1 MDYES
6 LRQDLMD
13 YYGTAMHSGF
23 PMAVIDLSGVESAS
37 DSELLRIAERESFD
51 LSKYDIDDESGY

>member
-1 MDYES
+1 MDYEQ

-23 PMAVIDLSGVESAS
+23 PMAVIDLSGVESANRVAIN
-37 DSELLRIAERESFD
+37 EIIIKA
-51 LSKYDIDDESGY
+51 

>member
-51 LSKYDIDDESGY
+51 LSKYDIDDEGGY

>member
-37 DSELLRIAERESFD
+37 DSELIRIAEREGFD
-51 LSKYDIDDESGY
+51 LSEYEADDVDW